1 MIGNLR
7 QHLANLLATRASGET
22 PEAMRQKRTYSERFH
37 VEQRRARWGLED
49 TDLLEEEKSGGVQPK
64 ATGLWALLA
73 RNPRI
78 IRNGVLLATPF
89 LILAILAIAL
99 LAEPFNPFGQPP
111 ASPIAPP
118 DPLAD
123 LPASLR
129 SELVAPGTQLPARLK
144 LTFTGKPE
152 DLCAELN
159 ALGMENNGWRR
170 APFQRSRW
178 QCASDLV
185 DLTTASVD
193 YGPATLF
200 FLLRGPQE
208 TKIDYLRLKLNVEDP
223 KQMQLG
229 RDAMRQVIGELSE
242 RYAWAVPEPFFEAI
256 NSSKPLEMIDR
267 GVRLS
272 VAPDDPELTGDPAA
286 RQRLNVILDFGEP
299 DLIRSPDG
307 FERLPKQRRA
317 LKSPAAE

>member
-7 QHLANLLATRASGET
+7 RYLVSLLTTRVST
-22 PEAMRQKRTYSERFH
+22 EAPAVARQKRTYSERFH
-37 VEQRRARWGLED
+37 AEQRRARWGLD
-49 TDLLEEEKSGGVQPK
+49 DADLFDEEHADGDPAKT
-64 ATGLWALLA
+64 TGIRALIAQNPGIVRNSALLGA
-73 RNPRI
+73 
-78 IRNGVLLATPF
+78 PF

-99 LAEPFNPFGQPP
+99 SRGSSGPSKVLPTSGT
-111 ASPIAPP
+111 ASP

-129 SELVAPGTQLPARLK
+129 SDLVAPGTQLPARLK
-144 LTFTGKPE
+144 LTFTGKPN
-152 DLCAELN
+152 DLCAELDT
-159 ALGMENNGWRR
+159 LGMENDGWRR
-170 APFQRSRW
+170 APFQRNRW
-178 QCASDLV
+178 QCVSDLV
-185 DLTTASVD
+185 NLTTASVD

-208 TKIDYLRLKLNVEDP
+208 TKIDYLRMKLNVEDP

-229 RDAMRQVIGELSE
+229 RNAMRQVIGELSE
-242 RYAWAVPEPFFEAI
+242 RYAWAVPEAFFEAI
-256 NSSKPLEMIDR
+256 NTSKSLEMIDR

-272 VAPDDPELTGDPAA
+272 VAPDDPGLTGDPAA

-307 FERLPKQRRA
+307 FERLPKPQRVF
-317 LKSPAAE
+317 KPPAVE